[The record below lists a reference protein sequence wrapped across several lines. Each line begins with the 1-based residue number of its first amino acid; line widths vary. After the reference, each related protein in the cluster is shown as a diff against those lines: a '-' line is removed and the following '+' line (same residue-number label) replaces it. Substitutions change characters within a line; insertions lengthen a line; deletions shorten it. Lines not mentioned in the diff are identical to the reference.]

1 MVLVWRI
8 MNDLPN
14 FPVIQYALFCSFDNW
29 LCNLI
34 SENSYVLAALKQK
47 YYKMHACAD
56 LQMLQYHHLVLIYG
70 YIVLNIVTI
79 YKFIYILVESQ
90 CDAEPVY
97 SDSQYLQVCSGK
109 NCNCSNI
116 IINSVSY
123 LSMSQLVCVK
133 LALLYQDPVT

>member
-1 MVLVWRI
+1 MH
-8 MNDLPN
+8 
-14 FPVIQYALFCSFDNW
+14 YFCSCDNW

-56 LQMLQYHHLVLIYG
+56 LQMLQYHHLVPIYG

-79 YKFIYILVESQ
+79 YKFIYIPVESQ

-109 NCNCSNI
+109 NCNCSSTAI
-116 IINSVSY
+116 SSVSCFAVLCIYHSSILHVENNSSFIILY
-123 LSMSQLVCVK
+123 LNLFVVSSL
-133 LALLYQDPVT
+133 P